1 MSADIAKMYRQIWV
15 HPEDRCLQRI
25 LWRKTPDQPIVTYE
39 LNTVTYGT
47 ASAPFLAT
55 RCLQQLIEDE
65 AINYPEAA
73 KLAKDGF
80 YVDDLTTGTDD
91 VHTALAV
98 QQDLLEMLRK
108 GEFTLRKW
116 SSNHPALLKYLA
128 PEDVE
133 RKLLVNFGNENV
145 IKALGLLWNFT
156 TDKLIFCVQLNQDT
170 TLTKRSVL
178 RSIAS
183 IYDPLGLSK
192 SNYHTV

>member
-1 MSADIAKMYRQIWV
+1 MSTKNFVEKNTRS
-15 HPEDRCLQRI
+15 
-25 LWRKTPDQPIVTYE
+25 TVTYE
-39 LNTVTYGT
+39 LNPVMYGT
-47 ASAPFLAT
+47 ALAPFLAT

-65 AINYPEAA
+65 AFNYPEAA

-80 YVDDLTTGTDD
+80 YVDDLITGTDD
-91 VHTALAV
+91 ADTALAV
-98 QQDLLEMLRK
+98 QQDLSEMLRK
-108 GEFTLRKW
+108 RGFTLRKW
-116 SSNHPALLKYLA
+116 SSNHPVLLKYLA
-128 PEDVE
+128 PENVE

-183 IYDPLGLSK
+183 IYDPLGLFK